1 MLKKVLIKGPVLSR
15 SGYGE
20 QARFALRALR
30 SRPDL
35 FDIYIINI
43 PWGRTGQISS
53 IEEESDYI
61 HENILKTQQYGNQG
75 GKFDISLQVT
85 VPNEFEKIAP
95 INIGYTAGIETTKVS
110 PQWIDKS
117 NTNVDKIITI
127 SNHSKKVFEQTKYD
141 VKDQNGNDVRGW
153 GLNIPVEVV
162 NYPVRLSDPKEI
174 NLEFKTSKNFLAIAQ
189 WGPRKNLENT
199 IKWFVETFQDDEEV
213 GLVLKTN
220 IMSDSI
226 MDREYTQTRLQSLLK
241 NYEDRKCSIY
251 LVHGELSPN
260 ELAWLYKHPTVKAMI
275 NIGHGEG
282 YGLPLF
288 EAAYHG
294 VPLITTTWSGQLDF
308 ICKPNKKGKSYP
320 RVIKVDYDVKPVQ
333 DAAVWDGV
341 IQRDSMWAFAKEKSY
356 KSALKESLTK
366 ETHYKKE
373 AAALQ
378 SHILKNFTAEKMY
391 NEFVTSVYGEE
402 IVAVKTEDIPKVSLV
417 TSVYRADDY
426 IEQLML
432 DITRQ
437 TIFEDKCEWI
447 ILNANEKG
455 HDVEEEVI
463 LKYVEKYPNNI
474 IYKRLEEDPGI
485 YDTWNMGIQMAT
497 GEYVTNV
504 NCDDR
509 RAPDGLEKQAKLL
522 FSCPD
527 VELVYNDSYIC
538 HEPNVMFEEVDPNQT
553 QRYNFEQFSKEAML
567 RSNLP
572 HNNPMWKKKLH
583 SKFGYFNQYY
593 KSAGDW
599 DFWLRCAFG
608 GAVFKKHPE
617 VLGVYYFNPTG
628 MSTNPEH
635 DSWKKEH
642 EREIF
647 QNYMGIYQ
655 QQLALAK

>member
-20 QARFALRALR
+20 QSRFALRALR
-30 SRPDL
+30 TRTDL
-35 FDIYIINI
+35 FEIYMINI
-43 PWGRTGQISS
+43 PWGRTGQISEDS
-53 IEEESDYI
+53 EELEFINDC
-61 HENILKTQQYGNQG
+61 LLRTAQYAQTG
-75 GKFDISLQVT
+75 GQFDMSLQIT

-95 INIGYTAGIETTKVS
+95 VNIGYTAGIETTKVS
-110 PQWIDKS
+110 PQWIHKS
-117 NTNVDKIITI
+117 NETMDRIIVV
-127 SNHSKKVFEQTKYD
+127 SNHSKKVFEQTTYD
-141 VKDQNGNDVRGW
+141 IKDQHGNEHKGY
-153 GLNIPVEVV
+153 GLQIPVETV
-162 NYPVRLSDPKEI
+162 NYPVREHTPEEVDI
-174 NLEFKTSKNFLAIAQ
+174 DFRTDKNFLVVSQ
-189 WGPRKNLENT
+189 WGPRKNLDNT
-199 IKWFVETFQDDEEV
+199 IKWFVETFKDDETV
-213 GLVLKTN
+213 GLVVKTN
-220 IMSDSI
+220 LASDST
-226 MDREYTQTRLQSLLK
+226 MDRAQTQQRLGALLK
-241 NYEDRKCSIY
+241 SCGDRKCSVY
-251 LVHGELSPN
+251 LIHGEVSPGH
-260 ELAWLYKHPTVKAMI
+260 LTWLYQHPTMKALI

-288 EAAYHG
+288 EAAYNG
-294 VPLITTTWSGQLDF
+294 LPLITTTWSGQMDF
-308 ICKPNKKGKSYP
+308 ICKPNKKGKNYP
-320 RVIKVDYDVKPVQ
+320 RVAKVDFDVKPVQ
-333 DAAVWDGV
+333 KSAVWNGV
-341 IQRDSMWAFAKEKSY
+341 IQEDSMWAFAKEKSY
-356 KSALKESLTK
+356 KNALKDVLAK
-366 ETHYKKE
+366 EVHFKKE
-373 AAALQ
+373 AKVLQ
-378 SHILKNFTAEKMY
+378 DHILKNFTDDKMY
-391 NEFVTSVYGEE
+391 HQFAELVYGEE

-655 QQLALAK
+655 QQQSQS